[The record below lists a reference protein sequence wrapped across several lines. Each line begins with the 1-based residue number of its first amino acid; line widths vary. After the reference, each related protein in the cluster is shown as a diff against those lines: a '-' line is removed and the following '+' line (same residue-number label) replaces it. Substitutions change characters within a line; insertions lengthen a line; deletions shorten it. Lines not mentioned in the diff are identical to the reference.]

1 MCSYGL
7 CAVVTHME
15 KVRTTQYT
23 IQNWIAENNA
33 CKKALWLRR
42 DGFSVCLMAKTKE
55 PPVSLLLPL
64 DSCFD
69 VRILRIDYTNGFVF
83 VRPLAEDDRYQELQQ
98 KLTKHSLTEH
108 VRAENLNEDSIYLAS
123 NNGEVFRG
131 TLIGQ
136 PSAIS
141 LLYGIDVGDMKFI
154 DAQNIYQL
162 PTDLQS
168 IPPLCFCG
176 LLPNCTTSLE
186 YEDLSL
192 INENNIC
199 LCKIYKILPPH
210 FSNYPTVMYPPV
222 VFIQLYK
229 FTGFHN
235 KYVEVIFK
243 HKSRTII
250 NNNEYFGSQCVV
262 SSDSLVTKK
271 RNDQNIEKTINV
283 FQRTSQS
290 YDEFGKAD
298 ENDTCNE
305 IECFTFKPYNIKLPS
320 QVRAI
325 VTAEIRQNVYW
336 MRDAD
341 ILSILFE
348 NLVDPGKHSKYESV
362 NLVECHD
369 EICCLVRLTKPF
381 KECSSYVRFPVYR
394 AVVTDFH
401 DKTGTCLAYLVDFGL
416 SVVCST
422 ENLYSCKEQPVVIRE
437 TISAAFRC
445 HVSQVLQQGSNERK
459 TPKVRPLSVSHFKSN
474 FQKFQ
479 KEKDRT
485 NLYQYQD
492 NILTTCAGRIC
503 IHFQLLREELYTL
516 QLSCLHNNFY
526 VCDIMSVMQCLK
538 QESESESIDN
548 DIRNGNFK
556 NLTSESTSI
565 EASSSKAV
573 SSERCNVEQ
582 NNQRW
587 FQSQPN
593 NLYRGNKSARNE
605 VTLTSIQLDVLKIS
619 EKIDNIT
626 NAKLASIH
634 MVSYGFSTFGRL
646 SNGLGVS
653 KSNYNLHERKDNH
666 NCWFNIKTGGLM
678 TFTNSILKDR
688 NRNATHMVRNLN
700 DCWKCRSH
708 RIMENGQLPLKLSHY
723 VQPKH
728 MIPSII
734 PVAVP
739 IAVPLQCP
747 SNCEIFNKRRD
758 GCTQYQHDKHG
769 CGQLNGNKL
778 KIKRTNFHEEMRRKK
793 LKNNIRVLKK
803 WQRDKHYEDRPLS
816 NKKILRTF
824 YVRRLRNREGKLL
837 YTSDESSTDESPL
850 GDAQCQFLIND
861 DDAAVEN
868 KIDVASDLLEKE
880 LVLNIDEPFVQS
892 RKYAPAYQAFFE
904 HVKVNEGDEVLVKRS
919 DDDHNNKNWPLFFV
933 QIQRDDLL
941 DVLEELDSLQPTISI
956 SEEELQVGTLC
967 LSFCHTFESMFRA
980 VITKI
985 SNTGIEVYYV
995 DYGNYE
1001 TVNRND
1007 LKSISNLPDIAC
1019 TYPGMAIPCM
1029 LFNSCV
1035 AATLPNYVEA
1045 EDGIVTKL
1053 KSAVSCDHHS
1063 FRIRILKIHE
1073 DGVCIVKYISS

>member
-1 MCSYGL
+1 MVNILEDPGGCGTQLINSYPSKAL
-7 CAVVTHME
+7 LYYTKVNKIEITLKME

-362 NLVECHD
+362 NLLECHD

-422 ENLYSCKEQPVVIRE
+422 ENLYSCKE
-437 TISAAFRC
+437 
-445 HVSQVLQQGSNERK
+445 
-459 TPKVRPLSVSHFKSN
+459 
-474 FQKFQ
+474 
-479 KEKDRT
+479 
-485 NLYQYQD
+485 
-492 NILTTCAGRIC
+492 
-503 IHFQLLREELYTL
+503 QLLREELYTL

-634 MVSYGFSTFGRL
+634 MQSCQHSDQNLSMPMIESVHMQQFQFGRL

-653 KSNYNLHERKDNH
+653 KSNYNLHER
-666 NCWFNIKTGGLM
+666 
-678 TFTNSILKDR
+678 KDR

-816 NKKILRTF
+816 
-824 YVRRLRNREGKLL
+824 
-837 YTSDESSTDESPL
+837 
-850 GDAQCQFLIND
+850 
-861 DDAAVEN
+861 N